1 MADSAECPICLSEKD
16 GSELC
21 VTTCSHTFC
30 THCFTRSLGSS
41 EVGARMRRGRCPM
54 CREPVSLYSTRRL
67 QCGQM
72 LLAPACE
79 SIVGEVYTQGR
90 RGCLGVASYHFDT
103 LEQTYISYAAAL
115 PEWRLDDG
123 SAPPERK
130 YFEETSY
137 DGATRTFRGI
147 IRWEPVPFNGASRW
161 EYEMV
166 PSEHSNRLCILNMLT
181 TCSQHAHNVLTTC
194 SQHAH
199 NMLTSGTASH
209 P

>member
-1 MADSAECPICLSEKD
+1 
-16 GSELC
+16 
-21 VTTCSHTFC
+21 
-30 THCFTRSLGSS
+30 
-41 EVGARMRRGRCPM
+41 
-54 CREPVSLYSTRRL
+54 
-67 QCGQM
+67 M

-181 TCSQHAHNVLTTC
+181 TCSQHAHQRHGKSPVMCT
-194 SQHAH
+194 HAH
-199 NMLTSGTASH
+199 TDAYTHAHTHTAYA
-209 P
+209 